1 MKGFLNTKKTR
12 LIGCAGARRVPYVG
26 NKVCFSLGGAEP
38 STSNGRS
45 RVPCADVQGCAVCSF
60 ISWPF
65 GRTSVELLA
74 NGNRYLVVLWVHK
87 FGVW

>member
-1 MKGFLNTKKTR
+1 MS
-12 LIGCAGARRVPYVG
+12 GARRVPYVG

-38 STSNGRS
+38 VNRHHQM
-45 RVPCADVQGCAVCSF
+45 PEAVCHVRTSRGVQCALF